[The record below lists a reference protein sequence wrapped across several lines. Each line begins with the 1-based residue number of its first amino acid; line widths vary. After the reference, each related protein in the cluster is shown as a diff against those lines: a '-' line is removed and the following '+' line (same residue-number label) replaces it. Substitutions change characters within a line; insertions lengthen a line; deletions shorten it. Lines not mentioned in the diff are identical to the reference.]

1 VDDPVIVATQEEVA
15 LLKARILALSARG
28 DRKAY
33 ISYLD
38 MLRTWVNEENAW
50 SAEDVLRDFRWTRY
64 S

>member
-1 VDDPVIVATQEEVA
+1 MIVATQEEVA

-33 ISYLD
+33 VRYLD

-50 SAEDVLRDFRWTRY
+50 PTEDVLRDFRWTRY